1 MPLFNF
7 IPSYMTN
14 NFTHTWHYHLVSMDN
29 SFSLY
34 FNDRLIAIITRP
46 SSGHWPVHASI
57 NEKMYSFSKKHLL
70 QSDVQITDAITGEKV
85 AIIKMPFLSSI
96 FSKATIS
103 FTNGEEYT
111 WYTNNFFS
119 LHWKWKNGNDR
130 IVDAIDNL
138 AAKKHNGVIAIKDYK
153 AGTDLLII
161 AGFFLSLLKRSKLS
175 LGIRGLKRR
184 GLPLSKAN

>member
-1 MPLFNF
+1 
-7 IPSYMTN
+7 MTN
-14 NFTHTWHYHLVSMDN
+14 HFTHTWHYHLVSIDN

-46 SSGHWPVHASI
+46 SGGHWPVHATI
-57 NEKMYSFSKKHLL
+57 NDKMYSFSKRSLFHTGI
-70 QSDVQITDAITGEKV
+70 QVTDAMTGEKV
-85 AIIKMPFLSSI
+85 ASIKMPLLSAV
-96 FSKATIS
+96 FSKARLSIT
-103 FTNGEEYT
+103 TGEQYT

-138 AAKKHNGVIAIKDYK
+138 AAKKHNGVIAIKEYK

-161 AGFFLSLLKRSKLS
+161 TGFFLSLLKRSKLTM
-175 LGIRGLKRR
+175 GIRGLKRR
-184 GLPLSKAN
+184 AIPVSRVE